1 VQHETFEFPVIGA
14 APVRPGKE
22 RPADLDL
29 IPLLVIAVVSR
40 GPDDLVVVAVNDGQ
54 RALGIQGVLKEALEN
69 LFLVSIFVRV
79 LFPDERVCGDGI
91 HVSKIFLAE
100 RSEFEESALQTRLEV
115 KWHLENPKGLRCAD
129 GCMARTR
136 RVVKAQKTITADH
149 SADLRKADLKQTS
162 R

>member
-1 VQHETFEFPVIGA
+1 MVKHETFQFPVTAA

-40 GPDDLVVVAVNDGQ
+40 GPDDPVDFAVNDDQ
-54 RALGIQGVLKEALEN
+54 RAVGIQGVLKEALEN

-91 HVSKIFLAE
+91 QVSKIFLAE
-100 RSEFEESALQTRLEV
+100 RSEFEESAL
-115 KWHLENPKGLRCAD
+115 
-129 GCMARTR
+129 
-136 RVVKAQKTITADH
+136 
-149 SADLRKADLKQTS
+149 
-162 R
+162 